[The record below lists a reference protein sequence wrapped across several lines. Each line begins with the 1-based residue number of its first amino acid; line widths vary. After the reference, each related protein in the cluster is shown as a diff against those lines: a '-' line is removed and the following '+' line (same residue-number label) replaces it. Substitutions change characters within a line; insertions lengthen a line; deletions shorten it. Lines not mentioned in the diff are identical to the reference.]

1 MQEDNKSREAFLIEW
16 YKILWNNARQ
26 SMDGIWK
33 LLGPITL
40 VGSIWF
46 AIYQQYLPSNL
57 GNALVFVIIFW
68 AINVT
73 IDFNQ
78 WHRRNLIFYTA
89 VEREFLSSQDYGHL
103 IPLEYKIPKKG
114 WISFYRICLIAFL
127 TVLFIACYLCFFPE
141 VTQIK
146 WQHKWY
152 ERYDILILGSGMIYS
167 TWNFVNQERSS
178 RRYRHKLF
186 PDNEN

>member
-1 MQEDNKSREAFLIEW
+1 
-16 YKILWNNARQ
+16 
-26 SMDGIWK
+26 MDGIWK

-57 GNALVFVIIFW
+57 GNALVFIIIFW

-103 IPLEYKIPKKG
+103 IPLKYKIPKKG
-114 WISFYRICLIAFL
+114 WISFYRICLITFL
-127 TVLFIACYLCFFPE
+127 TVLFIACYLCFSPE

-146 WQHKWY
+146 RQHKLY
-152 ERYDILILGSGMIYS
+152 ERYDILILGAGMIFS
-167 TWNFVNQERSS
+167 IWNFVNQERAS
-178 RRYRHKLF
+178 RRYRHELF
-186 PDNEN
+186 SDNDN